1 MAKAK
6 ETQFDKFAQR
16 TPELSI
22 VSDNPLKAEDV
33 EDEQF
38 NLRYRV
44 GPIFDIIRHDKTQ
57 TPMTIAIYGT
67 WGTGKT
73 TAMEW
78 LDRLLKGWNDH
89 LGKNSTIKDQRKV
102 RTVWF
107 YPWKYHKKE
116 DVWRGLVSEV
126 IIESIDINNL
136 TFSRARKALKDFG
149 LFLGRSFLN
158 VIASA
163 TIKAEVSAGSDQ
175 VAKGKA
181 GLEFD
186 LKNIKEI
193 AADFDRTAHPEKAFL
208 NEFEDTLK
216 KWITET
222 ISSQNERMVVF
233 IDDLDRCTP
242 DVAFEVLEA
251 LKLYLNIKD
260 LIFIIG
266 LDREV
271 IDKIVENH
279 YEKIGFTTE
288 AERKKCK
295 KYLDKMFQVEV
306 KVGPSL
312 KQIREYT
319 DYILDKNEFLKNNL
333 NPNEYSAVKDVV
345 LSLGGRN
352 PREIKRLVNS
362 ALMEGMGANLIS
374 RQVDDGQED

>member
-1 MAKAK
+1 MAE
-6 ETQFDKFAQR
+6 ETQFGKFAR
-16 TPELSI
+16 RIPELSI
-22 VSDNPLKAEDV
+22 VSDNPLKAKDV

-44 GPIFDIIRHDKTQ
+44 GPIFDIIRHDSTQ

-78 LDRLLKGWNDH
+78 LDRLLKGWNGY
-89 LGKNSTIKDQRKV
+89 LGKNPAIKKQRKV

-126 IIESIDINNL
+126 ILKSIDVKEMTIE
-136 TFSRARKALKDFG
+136 RVKKAVKDFG
-149 LFLGRSFLN
+149 VFLGRGFIN
-158 VIASA
+158 VIAST
-163 TIKAEVSAGSDQ
+163 TIKATDAIEV
-175 VAKGKA
+175 
-181 GLEFD
+181 D
-186 LKNIKEI
+186 LSVVKDIL
-193 AADFDRTAHPEKAFL
+193 ADFDKTAHPEKAFL

-216 KWITET
+216 KWIAET
-222 ISSQNERMVVF
+222 ISSKKERMVIF

-251 LKLYLNIKD
+251 LKLYLNIED
-260 LIFIIG
+260 LIFVIG

-271 IDKIVENH
+271 IDKVVEDH
-279 YEKIGFTTE
+279 YEKIGFKTE
-288 AERKKCK
+288 AEKTKCK

-306 KVGPSL
+306 KVGPSR
-312 KQIREYT
+312 KQIEDYT
-319 DYILDKNEFLKNNL
+319 GYILDQNEFLKNNL
-333 NPNEYSAVKDVV
+333 NTKEYGAVKDVV
-345 LSLGGRN
+345 LSLAGRN

-374 RQVDDGQED
+374 EEVNDGEES